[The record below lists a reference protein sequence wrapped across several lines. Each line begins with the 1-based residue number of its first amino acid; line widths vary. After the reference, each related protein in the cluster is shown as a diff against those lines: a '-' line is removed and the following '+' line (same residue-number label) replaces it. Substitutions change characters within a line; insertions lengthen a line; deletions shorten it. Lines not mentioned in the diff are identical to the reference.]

1 MQKEENDSNVFFSKF
16 KISRVKKNPP
26 PPPKKK
32 KKNDPASSGDVVG
45 HQYESKHMIL
55 YFMLLCNDYVA

>member
-1 MQKEENDSNVFFSKF
+1 MHKEEHDSNVFFSTF
-16 KISRVKKNPP
+16 QISRVEINPP
-26 PPPKKK
+26 PPPQK